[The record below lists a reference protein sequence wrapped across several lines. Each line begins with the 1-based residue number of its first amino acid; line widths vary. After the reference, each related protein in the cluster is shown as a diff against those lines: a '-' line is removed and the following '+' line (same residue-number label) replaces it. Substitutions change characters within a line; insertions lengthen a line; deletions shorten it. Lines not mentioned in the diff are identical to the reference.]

1 MKTYQVVPLPLDEA
15 NEFVCRHH
23 RHHKGTIGHKFSVG
37 LADRD
42 QQIRGV
48 AVVGRPVSRVLDD
61 GMTLEVTRV
70 ATDGAKDACS
80 ALYGACR
87 RATFAL
93 GYTRLVTY
101 TLASE
106 TGVSL
111 KGAGYRLIGE
121 AGGGSWSCPSR
132 PRVDTHPLQRKI
144 RWEVAVDDAR

>member
-1 MKTYQVVPLPLDEA
+1 MKQVGIVVVSITAARGYAPTTTQDSMGSGIVLLHWCMQKYHDEPKQY
-15 NEFVCRHH
+15 
-23 RHHKGTIGHKFSVG
+23 KGYLKS
-37 LADRD
+37 A
-42 QQIRGV
+42 
-48 AVVGRPVSRVLDD
+48 
-61 GMTLEVTRV
+61 LEVTRV

-121 AGGGSWSCPSR
+121 AGGDRG
-132 PRVDTHPLQRKI
+132 RVHHGRAWIRTH
-144 RWEVAVDDAR
+144 DNARFDGK

>member
-111 KGAGYRLIGE
+111 KGAGYRLKRASPRP
-121 AGGGSWSCPSR
+121 AGRCLRR
-132 PRVDTHPLQRKI
+132 PCWTRRAL
-144 RWEVAVDDAR
+144 A